1 MPQQEGQLAASACDP
16 MGTPLLRVGS
26 GGDVT
31 RHDPAAAASGE
42 GRGSLGSC
50 PVGAFSF
57 TPQQQQQQQQSPEH
71 SATGLV
77 LQSLA
82 AEVSRRSTDSSGG
95 CSGSTVAAGC
105 SSEQEGCVSG
115 VSSDTFEF
123 SRPQGGTDTWEQSPL
138 LLGNMLQR

>member
-1 MPQQEGQLAASACDP
+1 LCDP
-16 MGTPLLRVGS
+16 TGTLLLL
-26 GGDVT
+26 
-31 RHDPAAAASGE
+31 HDNAAASTPRAG
-42 GRGSLGSC
+42 GVGLGSC

-57 TPQQQQQQQQSPEH
+57 TPQQQQQQQQHQSPEH

-82 AEVSRRSTDSSGG
+82 SEVSRRSTDSSGG
-95 CSGSTVAAGC
+95 CSGGTVTAGC
-105 SSEQEGCVSG
+105 SSEQEGCVSE

-123 SRPQGGTDTWEQSPL
+123 SRPQGGSETWEQSPL